1 MKELGGHC
9 CVLNST
15 NTQLSRGESI
25 EDTARVFNEMADCV
39 VIRTFGHDRL
49 LKLAECFTNGCVIN
63 ALTNKSH
70 PCQIMADIM
79 TFMEVSKTS
88 IKGKKVAWFGDVN
101 NMLISWLEASEKLGF
116 EINICCPKCLFEKLV
131 KLTKEEQL
139 QWKYTLFTN
148 KIDASKCCDIIT
160 TDTWVSMGEDKSK
173 AKIFLDGDFI
183 VDEKVMQ
190 NANEGAIFLHCLPA
204 YRGYEVASEVID
216 NPVYSK
222 VVFQEAGNR
231 LHIQKAILMYC
242 FGLC

>member
-1 MKELGGHC
+1 
-9 CVLNST
+9 
-15 NTQLSRGESI
+15 
-25 EDTARVFNEMADCV
+25 
-39 VIRTFGHDRL
+39 
-49 LKLAECFTNGCVIN
+49 
-63 ALTNKSH
+63 
-70 PCQIMADIM
+70 
-79 TFMEVSKTS
+79 
-88 IKGKKVAWFGDVN
+88 
-101 NMLISWLEASEKLGF
+101 MLISWLEASEKLGF
-116 EINICCPKCLFEKLV
+116 EINICCPECLFEKLA
-131 KLTKEEQL
+131 KLTTAERR
-139 QWKYTLFTN
+139 QWKYKLFTN
-148 KIDASKCCDIIT
+148 KIEASKGCDIIT

-173 AKIFLDGDFI
+173 SKIFLDGDFI